1 MRKNL
6 LYIFLTFFYTTSLF
20 AGSNNDVGNEKKNIV
35 LNDKSFSIEENI
47 RVNPDDQ
54 TVTKIIYGVG
64 GHSRI

>member
-47 RVNPDDQ
+47 RSAV
-54 TVTKIIYGVG
+54 
-64 GHSRI
+64 RF